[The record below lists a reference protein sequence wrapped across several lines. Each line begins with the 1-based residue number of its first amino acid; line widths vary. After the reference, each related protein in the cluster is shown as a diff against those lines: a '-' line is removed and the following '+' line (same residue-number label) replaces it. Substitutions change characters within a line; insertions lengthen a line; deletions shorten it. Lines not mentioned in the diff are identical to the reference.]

1 MSDEQ
6 KPEGRNVGL
15 SAGLDDTAL
24 KAAAAKLRKL
34 RLTDVHGRKEAPC
47 ETVKSALKRGLGGL
61 YDDEAVTYILRHG
74 LKYYIAALSS
84 NALLDDR
91 PSRINRMACLITPRL
106 DAQLIEW

>member
-84 NALLDDR
+84 NAQ
-91 PSRINRMACLITPRL
+91 
-106 DAQLIEW
+106 AQPTAKASEASCSGSAGAES

>member
-6 KPEGRNVGL
+6 KPGGRNVGL

-24 KAAAAKLRKL
+24 TAAAAKLRRL
-34 RLTDVHGRKEAPC
+34 RLTDVGGDKEHPS

-74 LKYYIAALSS
+74 VKYYLAALSS
-84 NALLDDR
+84 NAPVNAPLR
-91 PSRINRMACLITPRL
+91 H
-106 DAQLIEW
+106 EEK

>member
-1 MSDEQ
+1 MESEQ

-24 KAAAAKLRKL
+24 KAAAAKLRRL
-34 RLTDVHGRKEAPC
+34 RLTDVGGDKEHPC

-74 LKYYIAALSS
+74 VRYY
-84 NALLDDR
+84 
-91 PSRINRMACLITPRL
+91 L
-106 DAQLIEW
+106 DAARPNSDVTGLAPEGD

>member
-84 NALLDDR
+84 NAGY
-91 PSRINRMACLITPRL
+91 TP
-106 DAQLIEW
+106 DAG